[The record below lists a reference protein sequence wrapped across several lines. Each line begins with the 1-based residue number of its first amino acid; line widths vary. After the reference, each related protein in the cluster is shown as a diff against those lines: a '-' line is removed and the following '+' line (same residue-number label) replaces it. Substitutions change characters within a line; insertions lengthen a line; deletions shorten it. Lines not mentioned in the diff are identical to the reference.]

1 MNTLDYIENV
11 RENFN
16 LDLIDMTYDDFNIMS
31 NDFLIDQE
39 IKEIN
44 KLINEGKI

>member
-1 MNTLDYIENV
+1 MDYIENV
-11 RENFN
+11 RENVN
-16 LDLIDMTYDDFNIMS
+16 LDLIDMTYSDFNIMS